1 MVRTFD
7 FDVVKNTIEQALHLA
22 DYHHLKVFEDTL
34 SRIIQELQKIIDNS
48 LIPSQFD
55 FATMRRM
62 KALYFMI
69 ITKMN

>member
-7 FDVVKNTIEQALHLA
+7 FDSVKNAIEQAFYSSE
-22 DYHHLKVFEDTL
+22 YHHLKVFEDTL

-48 LIPSQFD
+48 LIPSQSD
-55 FATMRRM
+55 FTTMRRM